1 MITIWAVLYCSLM
14 SVYSAF
20 LGIFETINIW
30 WSNIIWIML
39 PCGTYYIILSSDSDL
54 KIYLSWETEEK
65 LTSRCSAYGA
75 WIIALFLIFVQNQR
89 TWYRSWTDKPTSL
102 RVLDGCKVE
111 MAKTWT
117 VRVQAKFP
125 VTLMA
130 IHPKWKVI
138 SQPFVGR
145 KIVEEYSI

>member
-14 SVYSAF
+14 SVYSPF
-20 LGIFETINIW
+20 LGVLETINSW
-30 WSNIIWIML
+30 RSNITWIML
-39 PCGTYYIILSSDSDL
+39 PCGTYYIILSSDSNL
-54 KIYLSWETEEK
+54 KICLSWETEEK

-75 WIIALFLIFVQNQR
+75 WIIVFFLIFVQNQKNCC
-89 TWYRSWTDKPTSL
+89 RSLTDKLTSL
-102 RVLDGCKVE
+102 RVLDGYKVE
-111 MAKTWT
+111 MAKTGT

-138 SQPFVGR
+138 SQPFVGI
-145 KIVEEYSI
+145 KIVEEYSL

>member
-1 MITIWAVLYCSLM
+1 MITICAVLYCSLM
-14 SVYSAF
+14 SVYSPF
-20 LGIFETINIW
+20 LGVLETINSW
-30 WSNIIWIML
+30 RANIIWIML

-54 KIYLSWETEEK
+54 KICLGWETEEK

-75 WIIALFLIFVQNQR
+75 WIIVLFLIFVQNQR
-89 TWYRSWTDKPTSL
+89 NWYRSWTDKLTSL
-102 RVLDGCKVE
+102 RVGDGYKVD
-111 MAKTWT
+111 MAKIGT

-138 SQPFVGR
+138 SQPFVGI
-145 KIVEEYSI
+145 KIVEEYSL